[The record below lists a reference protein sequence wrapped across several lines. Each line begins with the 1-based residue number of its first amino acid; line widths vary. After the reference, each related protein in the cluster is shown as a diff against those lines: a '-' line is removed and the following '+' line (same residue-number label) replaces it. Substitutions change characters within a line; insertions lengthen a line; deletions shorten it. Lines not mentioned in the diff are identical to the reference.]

1 MHTHLTAFIC
11 AARCKYLLNEDDIFL
26 YITVYTYKSIYKP
39 HMHTFMDDGRPAL
52 FAYSLH
58 VLFWLF
64 IQARGSQ

>member
-11 AARCKYLLNEDDIFL
+11 AARCKYLLNEDDIF
-26 YITVYTYKSIYKP
+26 YTLLCIHISIYKP